1 MLKIQDVSCSYGAV
15 PALEKISMTMTDN
28 QITCIMGR
36 NGVGK
41 TTLMKAIMGLLALRG
56 GSVMMGD
63 QELAKLPAYRRAR
76 LGLGLVPQGRQIFAK
91 LTVYENLRVGLEAR
105 VDGAKKIPD
114 LVYELFPVLKTMAGR
129 MGGDLSGGQQQQL
142 AIARALVGQPSVL
155 LLDEP
160 TEGIQPNIIQQIGDV
175 LHRLV
180 TEMGMTVVLV
190 EQCLSF
196 VREFGHAFYIMN
208 RGQVAVEGTTDQL
221 DGEIVGQYLSV

>member
-1 MLKIQDVSCSYGAV
+1 MLKIQDVSCSYGSV
-15 PALEKISMTMTDN
+15 PALQKVSMTMTDN

-41 TTLMKAIMGLLALRG
+41 TTLMKAIMGLLNLRS
-56 GSVMMGD
+56 GSVMMND
-63 QELAKLPAYRRAR
+63 QELSHLPAYKRAR
-76 LGLGLVPQGRQIFAK
+76 RGLGLVPQGRQIFAK

-105 VDGAKKIPD
+105 DDGIKKIPD
-114 LVYELFPVLKTMAGR
+114 LVYELFPVLKTMAAR

-160 TEGIQPNIIQQIGDV
+160 TEGIQPNIIQQIGEV
-175 LHRLV
+175 LRRLV
-180 TEMGMTVVLV
+180 AEMGMTVVLV

-196 VREFGHAFYIMN
+196 VREFGQAFYIMN
-208 RGQVAVEGTTDQL
+208 RGQIAAEGTTDQL
-221 DGEIVGQYLSV
+221 DGQIVGQYLSV